1 MEKVGPKEGENVTK
15 IVLWELESEL
25 SLLTPNIVVLPKSR
39 RESKPSL
46 VVESPDSG
54 SREPFESQHG
64 PL

>member
-1 MEKVGPKEGENVTK
+1 MEKVGRKEGENVTK
-15 IVLWELESEL
+15 TVLWELGSQL

-46 VVESPDSG
+46 VVESPDLG
-54 SREPFESQHG
+54 SREPFESPRG